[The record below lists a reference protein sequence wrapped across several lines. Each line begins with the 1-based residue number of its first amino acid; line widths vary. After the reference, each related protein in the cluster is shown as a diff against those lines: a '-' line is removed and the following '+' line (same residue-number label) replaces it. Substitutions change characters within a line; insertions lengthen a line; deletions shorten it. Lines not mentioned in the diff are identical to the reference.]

1 MGAVQEGTGSSAPGG
16 AGGAVPRP
24 GSDHPG
30 RRIVFGAAPALDG
43 AAAVGGD
50 LSPDTLLA
58 AYRAGVFPMPVDERP
73 PMVWWSPDPR
83 GVIPPGR
90 FAPSRS
96 LRRSI
101 RRYRTTVDRCFRE
114 VVEGCADPS
123 RPHGWITP
131 EIADAY
137 TRLHELGGAHS
148 IEVWDEEDR
157 LAGGLYG
164 VAIGAFFAGESMFHR
179 SRDASKVAVARAVEL
194 LAPCRNALFDVQWT
208 TPHLASLGAVEI
220 PRRRYLRLLAAAVES
235 PGPFP
240 A

>member
-1 MGAVQEGTGSSAPGG
+1 MTGSDP
-16 AGGAVPRP
+16 PI
-24 GSDHPG
+24 
-30 RRIVFGAAPALDG
+30 RRLFEAAPTPDG
-43 AAAVGGD
+43 VAAVGGD
-50 LSPDTLLA
+50 LRPETLLA
-58 AYRAGVFPMPVDERP
+58 AYRAGAFPMPVDERS

-83 GVIPPGR
+83 GVIPPDR

-131 EIADAY
+131 EIAAAY

-148 IEVWDEEDR
+148 IEVWDEDGR

-179 SRDASKVAVARAVEL
+179 ARDASKAAVARVVDLLLPCENAV
-194 LAPCRNALFDVQWT
+194 FDVQWA
-208 TPHLASLGAVEI
+208 TPHLVSLGAVEI
-220 PRRRYLRLLAAAVES
+220 ARKEYLEMLSSAAES
-235 PGPFP
+235 PGPLWR
-240 A
+240 

>member
-1 MGAVQEGTGSSAPGG
+1 MTGSDP
-16 AGGAVPRP
+16 PI
-24 GSDHPG
+24 
-30 RRIVFGAAPALDG
+30 RRRLLFGAAPTPDG
-43 AAAVGGD
+43 VAAVGGD
-50 LSPDTLLA
+50 LRPETLLA
-58 AYRAGVFPMPVDERP
+58 AYRAGAFPMPVDERS

-83 GVIPPGR
+83 GVIPPDR

-131 EIADAY
+131 EIAAAY

-148 IEVWDEEDR
+148 IEVWDEDGR

-179 SRDASKVAVARAVEL
+179 ARDASKAAVARVVDLL
-194 LAPCRNALFDVQWT
+194 LACENAVFDVQWA
-208 TPHLASLGAVEI
+208 TPHLVSLGAVEI
-220 PRRRYLRLLAAAVES
+220 ARKEYLEMLSSAVES
-235 PGPFP
+235 AGPLWR
-240 A
+240 

>member
-1 MGAVQEGTGSSAPGG
+1 MILLPG
-16 AGGAVPRP
+16 VDPLL
-24 GSDHPG
+24 
-30 RRIVFGAAPALDG
+30 RRRLQFGAAPTPEG
-43 AAAVGGD
+43 VVAVGGD
-50 LSPDTLLA
+50 LRPDTLLA
-58 AYRAGVFPMPVDERP
+58 AYRAGIFPMPAGGRA

-83 GVIPPGR
+83 GVIPPSR

-123 RPHGWITP
+123 RPRGWITP

-137 TRLHELGGAHS
+137 TRLHESGGARS
-148 IEVWDEEDR
+148 IEVWDEEGR

-164 VAIGAFFAGESMFHR
+164 VAVGAFFAGESMFHR
-179 SRDASKVAVARAVEL
+179 SRDASKAAVARVVEL
-194 LAPCRNALFDVQWT
+194 LAPFPNALFDVQWA
-208 TPHLASLGAVEI
+208 TPHLATLGAVEI
-220 PRRRYLRLLAAAVES
+220 SRREYLRLLAAAVEP

-240 A
+240 V

>member
-1 MGAVQEGTGSSAPGG
+1 MTGSDP
-16 AGGAVPRP
+16 PI
-24 GSDHPG
+24 
-30 RRIVFGAAPALDG
+30 RRRLLFGAAPTPDG
-43 AAAVGGD
+43 VAAVGGD
-50 LSPDTLLA
+50 LRPETLLA
-58 AYRAGVFPMPVDERP
+58 AYRAGAFPMPVDERS

-83 GVIPPGR
+83 GVIPPDR

-131 EIADAY
+131 EIAAAY
-137 TRLHELGGAHS
+137 IRLHELGGAHS
-148 IEVWDEEDR
+148 IEVWDEDGR

-179 SRDASKVAVARAVEL
+179 ARDASKAAVARVVDLLLPCENAV
-194 LAPCRNALFDVQWT
+194 FDVQWA
-208 TPHLASLGAVEI
+208 TPHLVSLGAVEI
-220 PRRRYLRLLAAAVES
+220 ARKEYLEMLSSAAES
-235 PGPFP
+235 PGPLWR
-240 A
+240 

>member
-1 MGAVQEGTGSSAPGG
+1 MTGSDPSI
-16 AGGAVPRP
+16 
-24 GSDHPG
+24 
-30 RRIVFGAAPALDG
+30 RRRLLFGAAPTPEG
-43 AAAVGGD
+43 VVTVGGD
-50 LSPDTLLA
+50 LRPETLLA
-58 AYRAGVFPMPVDERP
+58 AYRAGAFPMPVDERP

-83 GVIPPGR
+83 GVIPPDR
-90 FAPSRS
+90 FTPSRS

-131 EIADAY
+131 EIAAAY

-148 IEVWDEEDR
+148 IEVWDEEGR

-179 SRDASKVAVARAVEL
+179 ARDASKAAVARVVDLLLPCENAV
-194 LAPCRNALFDVQWT
+194 FDVQWA
-208 TPHLASLGAVEI
+208 TPHLRSLGAVEI
-220 PRRRYLRLLAAAVES
+220 ARKEYLELLSSAVES
-235 PGPFP
+235 AGPP
-240 A
+240 WR

>member
-1 MGAVQEGTGSSAPGG
+1 MIPMPGAGPPVRRRLQFGSAP
-16 AGGAVPRP
+16 
-24 GSDHPG
+24 
-30 RRIVFGAAPALDG
+30 APEG
-43 AAAVGGD
+43 VVAVGGD
-50 LSPDTLLA
+50 LRPDTLLA
-58 AYRAGVFPMPVDERP
+58 AYRAGVFPMPVDEKP

-83 GVIPPGR
+83 GVIPPDR

-148 IEVWDEEDR
+148 IEVWDGDGR

-164 VAIGAFFAGESMFHR
+164 VAVGAFFAGESMFHR
-179 SRDASKVAVARAVEL
+179 SRDASKTAVARVVEM
-194 LAPCRNALFDVQWT
+194 LAPWQNALFDVQWA
-208 TPHLASLGAVEI
+208 TPHLETLGAVEI
-220 PRRRYLRLLAAAVES
+220 PRREYLRRLAAAVES